1 MALETPSRSFPR
13 LLLSRRRQPL
23 ELSQTPFSL
32 KPPCPR
38 VEAVKEI
45 CNYSGLLLKLF
56 YAPGMYLFACSDF
69 RSMDNAQISLR
80 VTGVFKSW
88 PATSES
94 GSERQERFGLGLTH
108 DAVFLAEGSITLS
121 ALLRVSCPHSCIY
134 TFKECLQKSRT
145 VSSVTLC
152 LGTQTRLLPIWTV
165 PSRKESEVISINIY
179 SNFRHCLVP

>member
-1 MALETPSRSFPR
+1 MLALETPSRSFPR

-38 VEAVKEI
+38 VEAVKGI

-69 RSMDNAQISLR
+69 RSMDNAQVSLR

-94 GSERQERFGLGLTH
+94 GSERQERVWVGSHTQRCLPCRRKHYPQRFAEGFMPSLPCRLRH
-108 DAVFLAEGSITLS
+108 SLLHLHIQRVLAEVPCCVQ
-121 ALLRVSCPHSCIY
+121 RY
-134 TFKECLQKSRT
+134 TVFGDTNEAFAHMDLT
-145 VSSVTLC
+145 
-152 LGTQTRLLPIWTV
+152 
-165 PSRKESEVISINIY
+165 
-179 SNFRHCLVP
+179 F